1 MDTEDKNNKQKK
13 MTVKYQRQIIGVEK
27 KLGFLY
33 VPSAGQKYM
42 PTINGKFSV
51 ELEGEKGG

>member
-1 MDTEDKNNKQKK
+1 

-33 VPSAGQKYM
+33 VPYM